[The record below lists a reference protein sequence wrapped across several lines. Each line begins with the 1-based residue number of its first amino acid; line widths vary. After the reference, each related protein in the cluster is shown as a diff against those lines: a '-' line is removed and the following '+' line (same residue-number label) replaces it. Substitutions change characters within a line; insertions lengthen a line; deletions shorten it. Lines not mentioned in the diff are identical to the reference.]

1 MNRLMLILAAMVLAW
16 GPVYAQEPQKPVE
29 ATYVGV
35 AQCKECHE
43 VLVKQWERTAHA
55 KAWERVL
62 IKNGQGDPECVKCHV
77 TAFNE
82 GGYKMDDTGA
92 AKFEAVQCEACHGPG
107 SQHIL
112 LARGEYR
119 NPGDVKGT
127 GLETP
132 SEKTCKKMCHAN
144 PHFKIF
150 TIEEYWPLIDHK
162 SK

>member
-1 MNRLMLILAAMVLAW
+1 MNRLILILAAMVLFF
-16 GPVYAQEPQKPVE
+16 GSVYTQKPIKPAN

-43 VLVKQWERTAHA
+43 GLVKQWERTAHS

-62 IKNGQGDPECVKCHV
+62 IKNGQNDPECVKCHV

-82 GGYKMDDTGA
+82 GGYQMGA
-92 AKFEAVQCEACHGPG
+92 ANASTFEAVQCEACHGPG
-107 SQHIL
+107 SRHIRLAKEGDQGL
-112 LARGEYR
+112 LKGE
-119 NPGDVKGT
+119 DT
-127 GLETP
+127 GLEVP

-150 TIEEYWPLIDHK
+150 SIEEYWPLIDHK
-162 SK
+162 SR